1 MGGKITSNKSLVTFS
16 LFLSAN
22 FEFPEGSLKVSV
34 EEQEAKEGSFFE
46 TTQRTFQSKKMQVI
60 ECRIIFYIFRVLTIE
75 NASSESLFYWNTD
88 SEK

>member
-34 EEQEAKEGSFFE
+34 EELEAKEGSFVG

>member
-1 MGGKITSNKSLVTFS
+1 
-16 LFLSAN
+16 
-22 FEFPEGSLKVSV
+22 
-34 EEQEAKEGSFFE
+34 
-46 TTQRTFQSKKMQVI
+46 MQVI

>member
-1 MGGKITSNKSLVTFS
+1 LGGKITSNKSLVTFS

-34 EEQEAKEGSFFE
+34 EELEAKEGSFVG

-75 NASSESLFYWNTD
+75 NASSESLFY
-88 SEK
+88 